1 MEEPS
6 TASKADMCSA
16 LAHVRFVPIA
26 DIGREVCNARERLL
40 KRQALRI
47 AADYDWMAMRA
58 AALVL
63 QQADELARSFAKS
76 NTNRLIGSAADLIR
90 SRDTSRSSP

>member
-1 MEEPS
+1 MPS
-6 TASKADMCSA
+6 PE
-16 LAHVRFVPIA
+16 H
-26 DIGREVCNARERLL
+26 ERPLHGPETRL
-40 KRQALRI
+40 KLLRI

-58 AALVL
+58 AALEL

>member
-1 MEEPS
+1 VQL
-6 TASKADMCSA
+6 DMSLSA
-16 LAHVRFVPIA
+16 NSGHWQGGLQP
-26 DIGREVCNARERLL
+26 RERLL

-58 AALVL
+58 AALEL